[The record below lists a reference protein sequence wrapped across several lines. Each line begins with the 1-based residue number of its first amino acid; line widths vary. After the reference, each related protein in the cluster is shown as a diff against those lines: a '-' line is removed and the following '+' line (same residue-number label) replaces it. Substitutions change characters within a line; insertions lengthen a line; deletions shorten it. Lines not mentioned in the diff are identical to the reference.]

1 MRRLIDD
8 PTCRLRVF
16 LWLVALHSLGVGVM
30 LIALPP
36 SVMASFG
43 YATVTERFFQV
54 QGGVFHFVMVVAYV
68 MAARDLRGG
77 DPLGVFASTVKF
89 MATVFLVVYWLAVDP
104 ILVVLLSGLGD
115 GAMAVLLWWLYAQHR
130 RATGAA

>member
-1 MRRLIDD
+1 MRRLLDD
-8 PTCRLRVF
+8 PTYRLRAF
-16 LWLVALHSLGVGVM
+16 LWLVALHSLGVGIM
-30 LIALPP
+30 LVALPP

-68 MAARDLRGG
+68 MAAADLRRG
-77 DPLGVFASTVKF
+77 DRLVVFAIIVKF
-89 MATVFLVVYWLAVDP
+89 MATLFLVVYWLAADP

-115 GAMAVLLWWLYAQHR
+115 GVMAVLLWRLHAQHR
-130 RATGAA
+130 RVSAAA